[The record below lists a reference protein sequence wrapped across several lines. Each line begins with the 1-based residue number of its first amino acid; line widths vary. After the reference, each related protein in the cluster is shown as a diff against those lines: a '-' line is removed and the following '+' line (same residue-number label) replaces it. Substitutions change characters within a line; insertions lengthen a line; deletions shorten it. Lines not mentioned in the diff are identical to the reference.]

1 MGLKERLRERVL
13 GTEGWFYIP
22 VSMRKLDREI
32 FDSVARY
39 HSPVLDKTLPRLGR
53 AANHSGLWTA
63 AAGALVLFGGRQGR
77 RAATRGLLSLAAA
90 SAIANL
96 PAKFAVRRRRPDAL
110 LVPELRRLLRMP
122 TSYSFPSGHSASA
135 AAFAT
140 GVGLEMPALALP
152 AGLLASGV
160 GASRVYT
167 GAHYPSDVL
176 VGMALGAGLA
186 LASRHFWPVVRLDDT
201 QQPSSLR
208 ATDHAEIAPEGRGL
222 TVVINPDSGPAWRDP
237 RPSLQGALPEATL
250 VEATGDEVPAR
261 LEEAAKGAAVLG
273 VAGGDG
279 TVNAAAEAAHDRKMP
294 LLVVPSGTLNHF
306 ARDLGIAS
314 IPDAIRA
321 WEGGAVA
328 SVDLAAIDGKPF
340 LNTASFG
347 AYAEFVDQ
355 RDRLSRRMGK
365 WAATAIALARVLR
378 RSQPI
383 EIELDGER
391 RRIWLAFVGNCRYS
405 PAGFTPAARERLD
418 DGRFDVRLITAERRW
433 SRTRAAL
440 ATITG
445 TLQGSK
451 VYEEHLLDGFEMRSM
466 NGPFRLARDGE
477 TFDGSDRVTVEKLR
491 DPLSVLIPP
500 A

>member
-1 MGLKERLRERVL
+1 MSLKERVRGRVL
-13 GTEGWFYIP
+13 GTEERFYIP
-22 VSMRKLDREI
+22 FSLRRMDREI

-39 HSPVLDKTLPRLGR
+39 HSPVLDRTLPRLGR
-53 AANHSGLWTA
+53 AANHSGVWMA
-63 AAGALVLFGGRQGR
+63 AAGALILLGGRQGR

-140 GVGLEMPALALP
+140 GVALEMPPLAVP
-152 AGLLASGV
+152 AGLLATGV

-176 VGMALGAGLA
+176 VGMALGAGIA
-186 LASRHFWPVVRLDDT
+186 LATRHFWPVVRLDNT
-201 QQPSSLR
+201 HPPSLR
-208 ATDHAEIAPEGRGL
+208 TTGHAEIAPQGRGL
-222 TVVINPDSGPAWRDP
+222 TVVMNPDSGPAWRDP
-237 RPSLQGALPEATL
+237 RPSLGQALPEATL
-250 VEATGDEVPAR
+250 IEASGDEVPAR
-261 LEEAAKGAAVLG
+261 LKEAAEEAAVLG

-279 TVNAAAEAAHDRKMP
+279 TVNAAAEAAHERKMP

-314 IPDAIRA
+314 IADAIKA

-347 AYAEFVDQ
+347 AYTEFVDQ
-355 RDRLSRRMGK
+355 RDRLARRTGK

-378 RSQPI
+378 RSQPT

-405 PAGFTPAARERLD
+405 PAGFAPAVRERLD

-440 ATITG
+440 AAITG
-445 TLQGSK
+445 TLERSK

-477 TFDGSDRVTVEKLR
+477 TFDGSERVSVEKLR
-491 DPLSVLIPP
+491 QPLSVLIPP
-500 A
+500 G

>member
-1 MGLKERLRERVL
+1 MGLLKERLRARVL

-22 VSMRKLDREI
+22 VSVRKLDREI

-39 HSPVLDKTLPRLGR
+39 HAPVLDKTLPRLGR
-53 AANHSGLWTA
+53 AANHSGLWMA
-63 AAGALVLFGGRQGR
+63 AAGALVVFGGRQGR

-140 GVGLEMPALALP
+140 GVALEMPPLAVP
-152 AGLLASGV
+152 AGLLATGV

-167 GAHYPSDVL
+167 GAHYPSDVF
-176 VGMALGAGLA
+176 VGMALGAGIA
-186 LASRHFWPVVRLDDT
+186 LASRHFWPVVRLDNT
-201 QQPSSLR
+201 HPPSPS
-208 ATDHAEIAPEGRGL
+208 ATGHAEIGPQGRGL
-222 TVVINPDSGPAWRDP
+222 TVVMNPESGPAWRDP
-237 RPSLQGALPEATL
+237 RPSFGQALPEATL
-250 VEATGDEVPAR
+250 IEATGEKVRAR
-261 LEEAAKGAAVLG
+261 LKEAAKGSAILG

-279 TVNAAAEAAHDRKMP
+279 TVNAAAEVAHEWKMP

-306 ARDLGIAS
+306 ARDLGITS
-314 IPDAIRA
+314 IPDAVRA
-321 WEGGAVA
+321 WEGGAIA

-347 AYAEFVDQ
+347 AYSEFVDQ
-355 RDRLSRRMGK
+355 RDRLARRTGK
-365 WAATAIALARVLR
+365 WAATAIALVRVLR
-378 RSQPI
+378 RSEPT

-391 RRIWLAFVGNCRYS
+391 RSIWLAFVGNCRYS
-405 PAGFTPAARERLD
+405 PAGFAPAVRARLD

-440 ATITG
+440 AALTG
-445 TLQGSK
+445 TLHRSK

-477 TFDGSDRVTVEKLR
+477 TFDGSDRVRVEKLQE
-491 DPLSVLIPP
+491 PLSVLIPP